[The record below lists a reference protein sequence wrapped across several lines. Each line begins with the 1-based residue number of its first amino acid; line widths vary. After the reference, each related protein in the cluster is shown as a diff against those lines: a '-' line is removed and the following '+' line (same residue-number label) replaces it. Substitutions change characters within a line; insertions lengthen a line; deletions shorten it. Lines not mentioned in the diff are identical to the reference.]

1 MKLNY
6 TLIFIISILLVLSS
20 CKSAEKV
27 FREGDYNQA
36 IDICI
41 NKLIRNP
48 QKEDFILILEEAFK
62 RANDADLGYIKALN
76 LEGNPDRWEDIYNV
90 YQSIGRRQNRIKPL
104 LPLFIESENR
114 NADFEM
120 IDVVAEL
127 INAKKNAINYLLAS
141 SKEKINSGN
150 KYSAREAY
158 SELIR
163 MQELDPG
170 HPEIKPLIEQ
180 AIALGTNQVG
190 FVIENKSNSV
200 FSEDVA
206 NALYNIAPGDP
217 FGDWFQINPYNEKEH
232 YDYLVVLRI
241 KKVESFPEVI
251 NTNNY
256 EETRQVEDGWTYV
269 FDSDGNKVLDS
280 LGNPLKTTTY
290 KWISAYISETT
301 QEKIATVE
309 ADIRY
314 LDLNG
319 KLLSSIPAKGD
330 AIFQNYYAMA
340 TGYND
345 ALTPASREKLGGKP
359 LPFPTDNALLIQSI
373 ATLETV
379 LDQLMQNNNYK
390 YLNK

>member
-1 MKLNY
+1 MKLFY
-6 TLIFIISILLVLSS
+6 TLTFIISTLLVLSS

-36 IDICI
+36 IDISI
-41 NKLIRNP
+41 NKLTRNP
-48 QKEDFILILEEAFK
+48 EKEQYILVLEEAFK
-62 RANDADLGYIKALN
+62 RANAADLGYIKALN

-90 YQSIGRRQNRIKPL
+90 YQSISRRQNRIKPL
-104 LPLFIESENR
+104 LPLFIQSENR
-114 NADFEM
+114 NASFEM
-120 IDVVAEL
+120 VDVVAEL
-127 INAKKNAINYLLAS
+127 INAKKNAVNYLLAS
-141 SKEKINSGN
+141 AKEKINSGN

-158 SELIR
+158 GELIR
-163 MQELDPG
+163 IKELNPN
-170 HPEIKPLIEQ
+170 HPEIKPLIDQ

-190 FVIENKSNSV
+190 FAIENKSNTV
-200 FSEDVA
+200 LNEEVA
-206 NALYNIAPGDP
+206 NALFSISPGAPY
-217 FGDWFQINPYNEKEH
+217 GDWYEIQPYDAESH
-232 YDYLVVLRI
+232 FDFLIVLRF

-256 EETRQVEDGWTYV
+256 EETRQVEDGWTYI

-309 ADIRY
+309 AEIRY
-314 LDLNG
+314 LDANG
-319 KLLSSIPAKGD
+319 KLITSIPAKGD
-330 AIFQNYYAMA
+330 GIFQNYYAIA

-359 LPFPTDNALLIQSI
+359 VPFPTDNTLLLQSI

-379 LDQLMQNNNYK
+379 LGQLMRDNNYK

>member
-1 MKLNY
+1 MKLFY
-6 TLIFIISILLVLSS
+6 TLTFIISTLLVLSS

-36 IDICI
+36 IDISI
-41 NKLIRNP
+41 NKLTRNP
-48 QKEDFILILEEAFK
+48 EKEQYILVLEEAFK
-62 RANDADLGYIKALN
+62 RANAADLGYIKALN

-90 YQSIGRRQNRIKPL
+90 YQSISRRQNRIKPL
-104 LPLFIESENR
+104 LPLFIQSENR
-114 NADFEM
+114 NASFEM
-120 IDVVAEL
+120 VDVVAEL

-141 SKEKINSGN
+141 AKEKINSGN

-158 SELIR
+158 NELIR
-163 MQELDPG
+163 IQELNPS

-200 FSEDVA
+200 LSEDVA

-217 FGDWFQINPYNEKEH
+217 YGDWFQINPYNEIEY

-256 EETRQVEDGWTYV
+256 EETRQVEDGWTYI
-269 FDSDGNKVLDS
+269 FDSEGNKVLDS
-280 LGNPLKTTTY
+280 LGNPLKTSTY
-290 KWISAYISETT
+290 KWISAYVSETT
-301 QEKIATVE
+301 QEKIAIVE
-309 ADIRY
+309 AEIRY
-314 LDLNG
+314 LDSND
-319 KLLSSIPAKGD
+319 KLITAIPAKGD
-330 AIFQNYYAMA
+330 GIFQNYYAMA

-345 ALTPASREKLGGKP
+345 ALTLASREKLGGKP
-359 LPFPTDNALLIQSI
+359 IPFPTDNALLIQSI
-373 ATLETV
+373 TTLESV
-379 LDQLMQNNNYK
+379 LEQLMQNNNYK